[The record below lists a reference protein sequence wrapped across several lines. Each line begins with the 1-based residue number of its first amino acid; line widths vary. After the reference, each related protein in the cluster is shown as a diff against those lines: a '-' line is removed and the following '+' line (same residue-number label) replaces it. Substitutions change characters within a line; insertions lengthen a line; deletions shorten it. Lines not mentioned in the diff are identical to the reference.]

1 MRNSWMPWA
10 RTARYGVIGS
20 GCVIGSGSVT
30 GSGNWRRGAAHG
42 RGWLPGLPLLGLLIW
57 TLTGAAWAQPAIDSY
72 LNDLATQSFRA
83 RDAELANLDKA
94 GAVRRQQRIRE
105 RMMKEIGGFPAT
117 KSPLNPRITRSFTRP
132 GYRVDNLIFESRP
145 RFFVT
150 ANVYVPLNAKA
161 PFPALVGVAG
171 HSANGKASATY
182 QHVWIS
188 MAKRG
193 FLVVAIDPPG
203 QGERSEY
210 FDPHMEV
217 SRTGI
222 GVNEHIQAG
231 IQTLLT
237 GRAFASYESYD
248 GVRAVDYLLTRP
260 DVDPARI
267 AVAGNSGG
275 GTQSAYL
282 AVMEPRLAAVVASC
296 YMTSWKQLW
305 FKPGPQD
312 AEQIFPGF
320 LADGFDFGDFAFAAA
335 PKPFMMTTAI
345 KDFFPIDG
353 ARNTYQEIK
362 GFYGKLDAE
371 AKAGYFEYDDTHG
384 WSKPRREAA
393 YRWFEKWLHGKDD
406 SGEEG
411 EVVTEPEQMLYATR
425 TGQLL
430 TSEKGETVQ
439 SLNARDAETM
449 YASRTA
455 AKGALS
461 AEVVRKTLAL
471 DGLSTRPPFHEF
483 DYRQPRGGGKGPAVL
498 SLNATKA
505 DLEEMALS
513 GRAILNIQ
521 FAMSSGNRGESGYT
535 SQYQTA
541 SRALLVGRTLTGLW
555 VSDVLKAVEELKRK
569 PEVDASRIV
578 LFARGNAAVAAL
590 HANFLS
596 KAFSHVILEAMPLSY
611 LALAQSKYHRGM
623 IDVALPGVLK
633 SYDLPDL
640 VALADPGR
648 ITLADTRSP
657 SGAVLLDAQVRQA
670 YPKAD
675 VRYRPEGWTLRNVYP
690 GRF

>member
-1 MRNSWMPWA
+1 MMRLAWLCLWA
-10 RTARYGVIGS
+10 A
-20 GCVIGSGSVT
+20 
-30 GSGNWRRGAAHG
+30 GA
-42 RGWLPGLPLLGLLIW
+42 I
-57 TLTGAAWAQPAIDSY
+57 WAQPAIDSY
-72 LNDLATQSFRA
+72 LNELAEQSFRA
-83 RDAELANLDKA
+83 RDAELERLDKA
-94 GAVRRQQRIRE
+94 GAEKRQRYIRE
-105 RMMKEIGGFPAT
+105 RMVREIGGFPAV

-150 ANVYVPLNAKA
+150 ANLYVPLNAKA
-161 PFPALVGVAG
+161 PFAALVGVAG

-193 FLVVAIDPPG
+193 FLVLAIDPPG

-210 FDPHMEV
+210 FDADTGA

-237 GRAFASYESYD
+237 GKAYASYETYD
-248 GVRAVDYLLTRP
+248 GIRAVDYLLTRS

-282 AVMEPRLAAVVASC
+282 AVMEPRLAAIVASC

-320 LADGFDFGDFAFAAA
+320 LRDGFDFGDFAFAAA
-335 PKPFMMTTAI
+335 PKPFLMTTAI
-345 KDFFPIDG
+345 QDFFPIDG
-353 ARNTYQEIK
+353 ARNTYREIK
-362 GFYGKLDAE
+362 GFYRKLDAE
-371 AKAGYFEYDDTHG
+371 VKAGYYEYDDTHG

-393 YRWFEKWLHGKDD
+393 YHWFERWLHGKED

-411 EVVTEPEQMLYATR
+411 EVVTEAEQLLYATR

-439 SLNARDAETM
+439 SLNARDAVAM
-449 YASRTA
+449 HGGRAASKGKLTA
-455 AKGALS
+455 DTVKA
-461 AEVVRKTLAL
+461 TLGL
-471 DGLSTRPPFHEF
+471 DGLERRAPFHSFE
-483 DYRQPRGGGKGPAVL
+483 YRRPASNASKLPAVL
-498 SLNATKA
+498 SLNAAKA
-505 DLEEMALS
+505 DLEEMLAA
-513 GRAILNIQ
+513 GRAVLNVQ
-521 FAMSSGNRGESGYT
+521 FSMSSGNRGESGYT

-541 SRALLVGRTLTGLW
+541 SRALLVGTALTGLW
-555 VSDVLKAVEELKRK
+555 VSDVLKALEELKRK
-569 PEVDASRIV
+569 PEVDASKIM
-578 LFARGNAAVAAL
+578 LYARGNAAVAGL

-596 KAFSHVILEAMPLSY
+596 RGFSYVVAEAMPVSY
-611 LALAQSKYHRGM
+611 LGIAQAKFHRGM
-623 IDVALPGVLK
+623 IDIALPGVLQQ
-633 SYDLPDL
+633 YDLPDL
-640 VALADPGR
+640 VAMADPGR
-648 ITLADTRSP
+648 VTLSDTRSP
-657 SGAVLLDAQVRQA
+657 AGAVLLVDAVRA
-670 YPKAD
+670 VYPKSDA
-675 VRYRPEGWTLRNVYP
+675 RYRPEGWTFRKVYA
-690 GRF
+690 GIF

>member
-1 MRNSWMPWA
+1 M
-10 RTARYGVIGS
+10 
-20 GCVIGSGSVT
+20 
-30 GSGNWRRGAAHG
+30 AAA
-42 RGWLPGLPLLGLLIW
+42 
-57 TLTGAAWAQPAIDSY
+57 AAWGQPAVDSY
-72 LNDLATQSFRA
+72 LTELAREAFRA
-83 RDAELANLDKA
+83 RDAELARLDKA
-94 GAVRRQQRIRE
+94 GAERRQQHIRE
-105 RMMKEIGGFPAT
+105 RMLREIGGFPAA
-117 KSPLNPRITRSFTRP
+117 KSPLNPRITRSFNRP

-145 RFFVT
+145 NFYVT
-150 ANVYVPLNAKA
+150 ANLYVPTAAKA
-161 PFPALVGVAG
+161 PFPALAGVAG

-188 MAKRG
+188 LAKRG
-193 FLVVAIDPPG
+193 FLVLAFDPPG

-210 FDPHMEV
+210 FDPAAGM

-237 GRAFASYESYD
+237 GTAFASYEIYD
-248 GVRAVDYLLTRP
+248 GIRAVDYLLTRP
-260 DVDPARI
+260 DVDPAKI

-320 LADGFDFGDFAFAAA
+320 LSDGFDFGDFAFAAA
-335 PKPFMMTTAI
+335 PKPFLMTTAI
-345 KDFFPIDG
+345 QDFFPIEG

-362 GFYGKLDAE
+362 GFYAKLDAE
-371 AKAGYFEYDDTHG
+371 AKAGYYEYDDTHG

-393 YRWFEKWLHGKDD
+393 YRWLEKWLHGKDD
-406 SGEEG
+406 PGQEG
-411 EVVTEPEQMLYATR
+411 EVVTEAEQLLYATR
-425 TGQLL
+425 TGQLM
-430 TSEKGETVQ
+430 TSENGETVQ
-439 SLNARDAETM
+439 SLNARQAVALHAT
-449 YASRTA
+449 RTA

-461 AEVVRKTLAL
+461 TETVTRALAL
-471 DGLSTRPPFHEF
+471 DGLESRPPFHSF
-483 DYRQPRGGGKGPAVL
+483 DYRKPTAGGKVAAVL
-498 SLNATKA
+498 SLNAAKA
-505 DLEEMALS
+505 DLDEMLAS
-513 GRAILNIQ
+513 GKAVLNIQ

-555 VSDVLKAVEELKRK
+555 VSDVLKAVEELRRK
-569 PEVDASRIV
+569 PEVDASRIT

-596 KAFSHVILEAMPLSY
+596 RAFSHVVLEAMPLSY
-611 LALAQSKYHRGM
+611 LALAEAKFHRGM
-623 IDVALPGVLK
+623 IDIVVPGVLK
-633 SYDLPDL
+633 WYDLPDL
-640 VALADPGR
+640 AAFAEPAR

-657 SGAVLLDAQVRQA
+657 SGAVLLIDQVRQS

-675 VRYRPEGWTLRNVYP
+675 VRYRPEGWTLRQVYP
-690 GRF
+690 GIF